1 MKAAVFAAIVL
12 MLSCGGCKKA
22 PDVVGASSSG
32 HDESRPAVTNRVDIP
47 APVRRNL
54 GVTFATVEYRAVAST
69 LRLPG
74 RFELLPTSRREY
86 RATLGGRVE
95 LMVSQYQRVEKG
107 ELLAKIDA
115 IGWRQLQEQLVSAE
129 SALAQAGVRL
139 ESMGPLRAAHLR
151 HEESLSAKIAMWQ
164 ERVRRLE
171 DLRAA
176 GGGSGRELAEAR
188 ATLNSTEA
196 ELADAME
203 KDADLAARQR
213 ELQTEV
219 RAAGARLD
227 LLLRSAAAVMG
238 MEPEELVKPAAGEPG
253 APPVWR
259 SLRQVEVRASA
270 PGVVET
276 LGVTNG
282 GLAEAGGLLITV
294 VRPEA
299 VRFRARALQSDLGR
313 LREGLVAGIVPPAGA
328 TLAENERMHGR
339 VTLGLGADA
348 DQRTIDIL
356 VAPER
361 VAEWA
366 RAGVAAQLEL
376 TLDGGGEELA
386 IPLAAVVRD
395 GAGPVVFRRDPANP
409 DKAIRLEADLGVS
422 DGRWIAVLS
431 GLKEGDEVVVGG
443 NYQLMLSMSGSM
455 PKGGHFHADGTYH
468 EEDH

>member
-1 MKAAVFAAIVL
+1 MKTAVFAAIVL
-12 MLSCGGCKKA
+12 MLACGGCKKDHDA
-22 PDVVGASSSG
+22 RGERPSG
-32 HDESRPAVTNRVDIP
+32 QDENRPAVTNRVDIP

-54 GVTFATVEYRAVAST
+54 GVTFAKVEYRAVAST

-74 RFELLPTSRREY
+74 RFELLPTARREY

-107 ELLAKIDA
+107 ELLAKLDA
-115 IGWRQLQEQLVSAE
+115 IGWRQIQEQLVSAE
-129 SALAQAGVRL
+129 SALAQASVRL
-139 ESMGPLRAAHLR
+139 ESMGPLRAAHVR
-151 HEESLSAKIAMWQ
+151 HEESLSTKIAMWQ

-176 GGGSGRELAEAR
+176 GGGSGRELADAR

-203 KDADLAARQR
+203 KDAELAARQR
-213 ELQTEV
+213 ELQSEV

-227 LLLRSAAAVMG
+227 LLLRSAAAVTG
-238 MEPEELVKPAAGEPG
+238 MEPEELVKPAAGESG

-259 SLRQVEVRASA
+259 TLRQVEVRASA

-282 GLAEAGGLLITV
+282 GLAEEGGLLIAV

-299 VRFRARALQSDLGR
+299 IRFRARALQSDLGR

-328 TLAENERMHGR
+328 TLAEGERMQGR

-356 VAPER
+356 VTPER
-361 VAEWA
+361 IADWA

-376 TLDGGGEELA
+376 TLDGGAEELA

-395 GAGPVVFRRDPANP
+395 GAKPVVFRRDPANA

-431 GLKEGDEVVVGG
+431 GVKEGDEVVVGG
-443 NYQLMLSMSGSM
+443 SYQLMLSMSGSM

-468 EEDH
+468 EGDH